1 VEVVH
6 AHGLVRIVAAVSVA
20 HEQHCGT
27 EPRVS
32 EILRVVL
39 GLSREKR
46 WYLEMENTSLSEV
59 LIAEDFISLKR
70 LNDTCH
76 LAALV

>member
-1 VEVVH
+1 
-6 AHGLVRIVAAVSVA
+6 L
-20 HEQHCGT
+20 
-27 EPRVS
+27 S

-46 WYLEMENTSLSEV
+46 WYLEMENASISEV
-59 LIAEDFISLKR
+59 SIAEEYISLKR

-76 LAALV
+76 LAILKS

>member
-1 VEVVH
+1 V
-6 AHGLVRIVAAVSVA
+6 AHGGPL
-20 HEQHCGT
+20 
-27 EPRVS
+27 S

-39 GLSREKR
+39 ELSPEKR
-46 WYLEMENTSLSEV
+46 WYLELENASLSEV

-76 LAALV
+76 LAER